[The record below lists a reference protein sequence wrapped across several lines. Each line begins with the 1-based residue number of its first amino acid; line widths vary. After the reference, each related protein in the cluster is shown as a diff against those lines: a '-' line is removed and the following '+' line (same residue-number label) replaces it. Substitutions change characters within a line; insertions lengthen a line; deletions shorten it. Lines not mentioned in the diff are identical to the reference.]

1 MKTQHLSLR
10 NIHRIASQ
18 LPPPPTSV
26 LAQIAALPD
35 LPFADIKAMWKQ
47 LFGAD
52 VPTHNRQFLHKRIA
66 HRLQEDVLRVTH
78 PELIERN
85 QQRMRQLLAMAKQ
98 TPVAVPSSGPMPGTL
113 LVRTYQGVEHQVKVL
128 ADGQFEYAGQRY
140 KSLSRIARTI
150 TGMSWSGPVFFGL
163 KSSAKAGKA

>member
-85 QQRMRQLLAMAKQ
+85 QQRMRQLLAMAKNASSCPFLWSYTRHIAGAHLPRRGAPGQ
-98 TPVAVPSSGPMPGTL
+98 GARRWPV
-113 LVRTYQGVEHQVKVL
+113 
-128 ADGQFEYAGQRY
+128 
-140 KSLSRIARTI
+140 
-150 TGMSWSGPVFFGL
+150 
-163 KSSAKAGKA
+163 